1 MAQSLALFK
10 DCTYDISVIVFD
22 MVNSRRNR
30 NIFETHLC
38 LGSLEVDGLLH
49 TCPRHG
55 SRVARVLTF
64 ACHPTNICGCL
75 PVFGGAVSNKLIP
88 SLSIPIVRNTTLCYR
103 WRDRGCPPEY
113 HPVPEQEGLHRRL
126 AGHLVGT

>member
-75 PVFGGAVSNKLIP
+75 PVFVGLFQIS
-88 SLSIPIVRNTTLCYR
+88 S
-103 WRDRGCPPEY
+103 Y
-113 HPVPEQEGLHRRL
+113 HPCPFRSCAIQRYAIGGVTAGVPLN
-126 AGHLVGT
+126 HLVSELGSA